1 MKYLTHLLVSIIT
14 IAILV
19 SVGCTQM
26 VEVDLQN
33 NKPVISDVYYYLNT
47 SGMAVVSLRAE
58 DPDMDIT
65 KVYYDFEG
73 KSNFDKVQQVTRSQ
87 IYGLRF
93 YVFIK
98 EVDKNATI
106 KFYAE
111 DARGNRSNVI
121 EKKLLSFSETDF
133 NLVILK

>member
-1 MKYLTHLLVSIIT
+1 MKYLSHLLVSIIT

-33 NKPVISDVYYYLNT
+33 NKPLISDVYYHLDT
-47 SGMAVVSLRAE
+47 RGMAVVSLRAE

-65 KVYYDFEG
+65 KVYYDFDG
-73 KSNFDKVQQVTRSQ
+73 KSNFEKVQQERRSQ
-87 IYGLRF
+87 IYSLRF

-111 DARGNRSNVI
+111 DARGNRSNVV
-121 EKKLLSFSETDF
+121 EKKLISFSETDF
-133 NLVILK
+133 GLVILK